1 MFMQQSKRTY
11 YKATKTLRSFTVLLV
26 ITLLTSCGSASLVT
40 GSKNANPAFKAK
52 DIIKTHQAATP
63 QFTTLAA
70 RVNVDYQDSKSSQN
84 ITVSL
89 RMEKNKTIWIK
100 ASILGITLSK
110 VLITPDRVQYYER
123 ISNTYFDGDFALLS
137 DWLGTDINFEKA
149 QNILLGQSIFNL
161 QQTPY
166 NSAVVNNEYK
176 LEPIDELPLFT
187 HFLSLKP
194 DVFKIASSG
203 IDQENKGRQLRMY
216 YPDYQEVSGQV
227 LPKRVVIKAA
237 DNKDITSLEMEFRKI
252 DLNIPLSFPFSMPEG
267 LDEIR
272 LKTR

>member
-1 MFMQQSKRTY
+1 MNHKPKY
-11 YKATKTLRSFTVLLV
+11 NKTNNRSVFAAILAVLLLV
-26 ITLLTSCGSASLVT
+26 GCGTGSLVT

-52 DIIKTHQAATP
+52 DIIKTHTQATP
-63 QFTTLAA
+63 EFNTLAA

-89 RMEKNKTIWIK
+89 RMQRDKTIWIK

-123 ISNTYFDGDFALLS
+123 IGNTYFDGDFALLS

-161 QQTPY
+161 QETTY
-166 NSAVVNNEYK
+166 NAEVVNNEYK
-176 LEPIDELPLFT
+176 LAPTTELPLFT

-203 IDQENKGRQLRMY
+203 IDQASQGRQLRMY
-216 YPDYQEVSGQV
+216 YPNYQEVSGQV
-227 LPKRVVIKAA
+227 FPKRVVIKAS
-237 DNKDITSLEMEFRKI
+237 DNQDITTLEMDFRNI
-252 DLNIPLSFPFSMPEG
+252 DVDVPLRFPFTMPEG
-267 LDEIR
+267 LELIQ